1 MVINMTHSEC
11 YAALALKFI
20 ASLEEIDPVIRGF
33 SGQFFM
39 ATTRDEATSIS
50 LSTHFLELRYWI
62 WERFRLNLK
71 KPSALQLM
79 CLRQAIYRLIL
90 GTRCSVKPCRYEC
103 QHTLNIVVI
112 GEAATKLID
121 HDPTFAAQH
130 PPMPWQKIRG
140 MRNRLALCLGL
151 LRMAHRKNQGR
162 LSRCA
167 NA

>member
-1 MVINMTHSEC
+1 MNANKHSLRVTYYLGDMLDAIKLSRGYTRDLSKDE
-11 YAALALKFI
+11 FI
-20 ASLEEIDPVIRGF
+20 ADRKTQQAVI
-33 SGQFFM
+33 
-39 ATTRDEATSIS
+39 
-50 LSTHFLELRYWI
+50 
-62 WERFRLNLK
+62 LN
-71 KPSALQLM
+71 M
-79 CLRQAIYRLIL
+79 
-90 GTRCSVKPCRYEC
+90 
-103 QHTLNIVVI
+103 VVI

-130 PPMPWQKIRG
+130 SPMPWQKIRG

>member
-1 MVINMTHSEC
+1 MNANKHSLRVTDYLGHMLDAIKLSRGYTRDLSKDE
-11 YAALALKFI
+11 FI
-20 ASLEEIDPVIRGF
+20 ADRKTQQAVI
-33 SGQFFM
+33 
-39 ATTRDEATSIS
+39 
-50 LSTHFLELRYWI
+50 
-62 WERFRLNLK
+62 LN
-71 KPSALQLM
+71 M
-79 CLRQAIYRLIL
+79 
-90 GTRCSVKPCRYEC
+90 
-103 QHTLNIVVI
+103 VVI

-130 PPMPWQKIRG
+130 PQIPWQKIRG

>member
-1 MVINMTHSEC
+1 MNANKHSLRVTYYLGDMLDAIKLSRGYTRDLSKDE
-11 YAALALKFI
+11 FI
-20 ASLEEIDPVIRGF
+20 ADRKTQQAVI
-33 SGQFFM
+33 
-39 ATTRDEATSIS
+39 
-50 LSTHFLELRYWI
+50 
-62 WERFRLNLK
+62 LN
-71 KPSALQLM
+71 M
-79 CLRQAIYRLIL
+79 
-90 GTRCSVKPCRYEC
+90 
-103 QHTLNIVVI
+103 VVI

>member
-79 CLRQAIYRLIL
+79 CLRQAIYRLIF
-90 GTRCSVKPCRYEC
+90 GTRCSVKPCRYDYQERFV
-103 QHTLNIVVI
+103 TSYSL
-112 GEAATKLID
+112 
-121 HDPTFAAQH
+121 P
-130 PPMPWQKIRG
+130 
-140 MRNRLALCLGL
+140 
-151 LRMAHRKNQGR
+151 
-162 LSRCA
+162 
-167 NA
+167 